1 MSRPWR
7 SGWRFVLPAALLCAL
22 VIVPV
27 GAPTAESDNPLGR
40 DLSAILADPAFAGAD
55 VGLIVRRADSGEV
68 LFDRRSRQRRQPAST
83 GKLLTTTAALER
95 LGPGHRFRTT
105 VASTAR
111 RSGPVLSGDL
121 YLRGGGDPTMLA
133 ADYQALAAEI
143 ADSGVRVV
151 RGRLVA
157 DDSFFDDVRLGT
169 GWAWDDE
176 PYYYNAQTS
185 ALTIAPDTDY
195 DAGSIVVRV
204 TPGRRGAPAE
214 VELEPAN
221 DYVEV
226 VNSAT
231 TSAPGQ
237 PARIGVRRAHGDN
250 IITVSG
256 SIPEGGAPVRAYR
269 AVWEPTGL
277 AAAVFR
283 DALARHGVRVLG
295 ETAGGVT
302 PTGARVLAEHRSMAV
317 GELLTPFLKL
327 SNNMH
332 AETLV
337 KAMGKAESDRGTWP
351 AGVEAVGSSL
361 PSMGVDPNE
370 LFIVDGSGLSRMDQ
384 VAPAQLASLL
394 LAAREEP
401 WFDRFHAAL
410 PVAGVSDRMVGGTLR
425 NRMRGTAAEG
435 NVHAKTGS
443 YTGVSAL
450 AGYVA
455 AADGSELVFAMVSNQ
470 TLDNVRP
477 LEDAVAVRLA
487 QYEGA
492 NGSRKP
498 AHIPAPRSAVEPA
511 ARHDLEC
518 SWLKAC

>member
-1 MSRPWR
+1 MSRSR
-7 SGWRFVLPAALLCAL
+7 RCALLAVLLCAL
-22 VIVPV
+22 VFVPV
-27 GAPTAESDNPLGR
+27 GAPIAESDNPLGR
-40 DLSAILADPAFAGAD
+40 DLSAILADPAFTGAD
-55 VGLIVRRADSGEV
+55 VGLIVRRADTGEV
-68 LFDRRSRQRRQPAST
+68 LYDRQSQQRRQPAST
-83 GKLLTTTAALER
+83 GKLLTTAAALDR
-95 LGPGHRFRTT
+95 LGPEHRFRTT
-105 VASTAR
+105 VVSPGR
-111 RSGPVLSGDL
+111 RFGPVLSGDL

-157 DDSFFDDVRLGT
+157 DDSFFDEVRLGT

-176 PYYYNAQTS
+176 PYYYNAQIS

-195 DAGSIVVRV
+195 DSGSVVVRV
-204 TPGRRGAPAE
+204 SPGRSGAPAE
-214 VELEPAN
+214 VELVPAN
-221 DYVEV
+221 DYVRV
-226 VNSAT
+226 VNTAT
-231 TSAPGQ
+231 TSEPGQ
-237 PARIGVRRAHGDN
+237 PARISVRREHGGN
-250 IITVSG
+250 TITVRG

-283 DALARHGVRVLG
+283 DALARQGVRVLG
-295 ETAGGVT
+295 ETARGVA
-302 PTGARVLAEHRSMAV
+302 PADARVLAEHRSMPV

-337 KAMGKAESDRGTWP
+337 KAMGKVESDRGTWP
-351 AGVEAVGSSL
+351 SGVAAIGKSL
-361 PSMGVDPNE
+361 PSMDVDPNE
-370 LFIVDGSGLSRMDQ
+370 LYIVDGSGLSRMDQ
-384 VAPAQLASLL
+384 IAPAQLAALL
-394 LAAREEP
+394 LAAREQP

-425 NRMRGTAAEG
+425 NRMRGTPAEG

-450 AGYVA
+450 AGYVT

-470 TLDNVRP
+470 TLRNVRP

-487 QYEGA
+487 QYEGVNA
-492 NGSRKP
+492 ARKP
-498 AHIPAPRSAVEPA
+498 AYVPAPRSADEA
-511 ARHDLEC
+511 TGRYDLEC